1 MLAAMATIT
10 TATVGA
16 GTALAAPNLS
26 CDMLYA
32 VSSANDASNTTA
44 WQIDPATGQRT
55 QSFPLSSA
63 RAKDKTNQLGIG
75 PDGKYAVYTDET
87 TVYKY
92 DSASG
97 NTVST
102 PKIKTGAYHT
112 HGAVDPFS
120 GRFYYGSVTAGTS
133 DKEFIFSVYDPAT
146 NTTTGP
152 VLKVSLPDNPTGFNN
167 GDIAFDALGNMYLVT
182 ADGSNGRIYSV
193 PGPMPSATPA
203 QTRTGT
209 AITGSDPALK
219 SSASIA
225 FGPGGYLYATTSS
238 GTSWVKVNPSSGAN
252 AGSVNAAGGPDAG
265 SCAVPNTI
273 ELHKDLPGGRSGTND
288 QFTLKVDGGG
298 LKAGNT
304 ATTTGSAAGVQPIHV
319 GPVLGLSGVEYSIS
333 ETASNGTNLANY
345 STSWQCVDAKTNE
358 RLASGSGATGK
369 FTIPAGNS
377 GRSIVCTFTN
387 GPLKASLDLVKSA
400 SPKDPAQ
407 FKVGQTITYNFAV
420 KNTGDVP
427 LKDVKVEETAFTG
440 SGAKPV
446 ISCPAA
452 EVESLAPGA
461 TVNCSATYVLTQA
474 DVDRGTLDNTAKALG
489 TDPSNKPV
497 ESGPSSVKLPGVRDP
512 SLSLVKSASPNTAAE
527 FKVGQEI
534 TYTFAVKNTGNVTV
548 TDVKVVEDK
557 AAFTGSGA
565 LSEIV
570 CPVDEARSLAPG
582 ATVNCSAT
590 YVLEQADIDRGS
602 LDNTATAEGTPPAD
616 PSKPGE
622 PVEPVKTP
630 PSSVTVPGESNPA
643 LSLVKSASPNTA
655 AEFKVGQEITYT
667 FAVKNTGNVTVTDVK
682 VVEDKAAFTGSGEL
696 SAITCPDEATS
707 LAPGETVECKATYTV
722 TQADVDRGSLDNT
735 ATAEGAPP
743 ADPSK
748 PGEPVEPVKTPPSS
762 VTVPGDRSPGL
773 TIEKTASPNSPGDFK
788 VGQEIT
794 YSFAVTNIGNVT
806 ITDVKVSDT
815 EFTGSG
821 ELSEITCPDGAT
833 TLAPNETVVCT
844 ATYTITQADVDA
856 GKVDNTATAI
866 GTPPG
871 DPSKPGEPV
880 EPIETPPSNVTVP
893 GDPQPG
899 LSIVKTASVTDSS
912 DFVVG
917 NEVTYKFVVTNT
929 GDVTLTDVNVDDI
942 EFTGSGDLSE
952 VVCPTDEAT
961 SMAPGASMTCTA
973 TYTLTQADIDAGTVE
988 NSAKATG
995 TPPGGGDPVTTPPS
1009 KVVLPGDPQPGI
1021 SIVKGASPKEKVR
1034 VGQVVTYRFV
1044 ITNTG
1049 DVTLTNVHPNETEF
1063 TGSGEMSEVSCPDA
1077 AKSLA
1082 PGESVTCTATYTITK
1097 TDVKAGRVDNTATA
1111 TGTNPQGEDVV
1122 SGPSNVTVTP
1132 GRSNPGIII
1141 IPPVI
1146 IPGLPGIPTG
1156 STGPGGPGTPV
1167 GNERPTGPNNPS
1179 GEQNP
1184 GTPAGNSDPQ
1194 KGALIDSGLGADS
1207 DGGTNAGL
1215 IAGGLVLLVAA
1226 GGVLFVALRRRN
1238 QGNQ

>member
-1 MLAAMATIT
+1 MATIT

-26 CDMLYA
+26 CDMLYS
-32 VSSANDASNTTA
+32 VNSNSTVA
-44 WQIDPATGQRT
+44 KQIDPTTGNAVDA
-55 QSFPLSSA
+55 FPVSGTSA
-63 RAKDKTNQLGIG
+63 NQVGIG
-75 PDGKYAVYTDET
+75 PGGAYAVYTSGT
-87 TVYKY
+87 TIYKY
-92 DSASG
+92 DAASG
-97 NTVST
+97 RTTST
-102 PKIKTGAYHT
+102 THGTGVKVT
-112 HGAVDPFS
+112 HGAINPATGIFYFGGQQS
-120 GRFYYGSVTAGTS
+120 GDSFKFAA
-133 DKEFIFSVYDPAT
+133 YDPAADR
-146 NTTTGP
+146 
-152 VLKVSLPDNPTGFNN
+152 VLGVVLDVTVPSALGGN
-167 GDIAFDALGNMYLVT
+167 GDIAFDALGNMYIVAAST
-182 ADGSNGRIYSV
+182 AQGSIYVV
-193 PGPMPSATPA
+193 PGPIPTSGSNSRTATAVTSPSAA
-203 QTRTGT
+203 F
-209 AITGSDPALK
+209 K
-219 SSASIA
+219 SANSVA
-225 FGPGGYLYATTSS
+225 FGPGGYLYVGSS
-238 GTSWVKVNPSSGAN
+238 SSLVRVDPSTGKSVETFTN
-252 AGSVNAAGGPDAG
+252 AGAMTDMG
-265 SCAVPNTI
+265 SCTDPVSI
-273 ELHKDLPGGRSGTND
+273 ELHKNLPSGRVATGD
-288 QFTLKVDGGG
+288 QFGLAITGGG
-298 LKAGNT
+298 LSTGNT
-304 ATTTGSAAGVQPIHV
+304 STTTGTASGMQPAV
-319 GPVLGLSGVEYSIS
+319 AGPVLGLANTTYTITETGVG
-333 ETASNGTNLANY
+333 ATNLAGY
-345 STSWQCVDAKTNE
+345 KTTWQCVDATTSTVLAKGDGTTGQVTTP
-358 RLASGSGATGK
+358 ASGGV
-369 FTIPAGNS
+369 
-377 GRSIVCTFTN
+377 SISCTFTN
-387 GPLKASLDLVKSA
+387 TSLKSSISLLKTA
-400 SPKDPAQ
+400 SPQDPAQ
-407 FKVGQTITYNFAV
+407 FEVGRTITYNFAV

-440 SGAKPV
+440 SGAKPT
-446 ISCPAA
+446 ITCPAGA
-452 EVESLAPGA
+452 ASLAPGA

-497 ESGPSSVKLPGVRDP
+497 VSDPSSVKLPGDRDP
-512 SLSLVKSASPNTAAE
+512 RLSLVKSASPNTAAE

-534 TYTFAVKNTGNVTV
+534 TYSFAVKNTGNVTV

-557 AAFTGSGA
+557 AAFTGSGD
-565 LSEIV
+565 LSAIT
-570 CPVDEARSLAPG
+570 CPDEAKSLAPG
-582 ATVNCSAT
+582 ETVECKAT
-590 YVLEQADIDRGS
+590 YTVTQADVDRGS

-630 PSSVTVPGESNPA
+630 PSSVTVPGDRDPVLE
-643 LSLVKSASPNTA
+643 LVKTATPNTA
-655 AEFKVGQEITYT
+655 ADFKVGETITYN
-667 FAVKNTGNVTVTDVK
+667 FAVTNKGNVTVTDVK
-682 VVEDKAAFTGSGEL
+682 VTDTEFTGAGTL
-696 SAITCPDEATS
+696 SEIVCPVDEAKS
-707 LAPGETVECKATYTV
+707 LAPGATVNCSATYV
-722 TQADVDRGSLDNT
+722 LQQADIDRGTLDNT
-735 ATAEGAPP
+735 ATAEGTPP

-748 PGEPVEPVKTPPSS
+748 PGEPVDPVVSPPSK
-762 VTVPGDRSPGL
+762 VTVPGDRTPGL
-773 TIEKTASPNSPGDFK
+773 TIEKTASPNSPADFK

-806 ITDVKVSDT
+806 ITDVKVSDI

-821 ELSEITCPDGAT
+821 ALSPITCPDGAK

-856 GKVDNTATAI
+856 GKVDNTATAV

-899 LSIVKTASVTDSS
+899 LSVVKTASVTDSS

-929 GDVTLTDVNVDDI
+929 GDVTLTDVKVDDT
-942 EFTGSGDLSE
+942 EFTGSGELSE
-952 VVCPTDEAT
+952 IACPTDEAK
-961 SMAPGASMTCTA
+961 SLAPGASMTCTA

-988 NSAKATG
+988 NSATATG

-1021 SIVKGASPKEKVR
+1021 SIVKDASPKEKVR

-1063 TGSGEMSEVSCPDA
+1063 TGSGVMSEVSCPDA

-1097 TDVKAGRVDNTATA
+1097 ADVKAGRVDNVATV
-1111 TGTNPQGEDVV
+1111 TGTNPQGDDVV

-1132 GRSNPGIII
+1132 VGSNPGIII

-1156 STGPGGPGTPV
+1156 STGPGGPGGPGTPV
-1167 GNERPTGPNNPS
+1167 GNERPTGPNNPA

-1184 GTPAGNSDPQ
+1184 GTSAGNSDPQ
-1194 KGALIDSGLGADS
+1194 NGALIDSGLGADS
-1207 DGGTNAGL
+1207 DGGMNAGL
-1215 IAGGLVLLVAA
+1215 VAGGLVLLVAA
-1226 GGVLFVALRRRN
+1226 GGVLFVALRRRS
-1238 QGNQ
+1238 QGNR